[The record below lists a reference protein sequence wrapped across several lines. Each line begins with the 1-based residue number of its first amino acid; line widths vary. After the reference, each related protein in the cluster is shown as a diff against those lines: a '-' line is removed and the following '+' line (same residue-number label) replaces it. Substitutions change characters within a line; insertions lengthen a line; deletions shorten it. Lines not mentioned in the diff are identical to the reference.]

1 MYYEGK
7 CYEFNFSKFWT
18 FCRTKFDCHET
29 DDQIVWHVEQK
40 TWRNR
45 MVTDITG
52 EKKDM
57 LFVNYESPKG
67 EKRYSRLWNGGN
79 GKGTVM
85 LYRKGKL
92 IDEIE
97 VTDLGCEYGEF
108 DTEQ

>member
-29 DDQIVWHVEQK
+29 DDKIVWHVEQK
-40 TWRNR
+40 TWHNK
-45 MVTDITG
+45 MVTDITC

-79 GKGTVM
+79 GKGTIK

-97 VTDLGCEYGEF
+97 AIDLGCEYGEF
-108 DTEQ
+108 DA